1 MSRLI
6 YNKLD
11 IDLGL
16 NIIEENNY
24 RLVKDGN

>member
-24 RLVKDGN
+24 RLIKDGN

>member
-1 MSRLI
+1 MSRLV

>member
-11 IDLGL
+11 IDLNL
-16 NIIEENNY
+16 NIIVENNY